1 MPNIIEITDL
11 SAPELDIYARLTQAQ
26 LRSRLEPEKGIFIAE
41 SPKVIARALDA
52 GYTPLSLLMERRQII
67 GPAAEI
73 LTRCGD
79 APVYTADRDT
89 LASLTGFELTRG
101 VLCAFRRPLPR
112 SVEEVCRNA
121 RRVAVLEGIV
131 DSTNVGAIFRSAA
144 ALNMDAVLVTTSC
157 CDPLCRR
164 AVRVSMGTV
173 FQVPWA
179 QIGASPADWPENGIA
194 QLHALGFRTAAMAL
208 SDRSVSIDDAVLA
221 AEPKL
226 AFFFFILA
234 PLS

>member
-52 GYTPLSLLMERRQII
+52 GYTPLSLLMERRQIT

-121 RRVAVLEGIV
+121 RRVAVLEGIGLHQCGGHLPQCCRAEYGRCAHHPLLLRPPV
-131 DSTNVGAIFRSAA
+131 PPGSA
-144 ALNMDAVLVTTSC
+144 
-157 CDPLCRR
+157 REHGH
-164 AVRVSMGTV
+164 RVSGAMGTNRC
-173 FQVPWA
+173 VPCRLA
-179 QIGASPADWPENGIA
+179 GER
-194 QLHALGFRTAAMAL
+194 HRTAA
-208 SDRSVSIDDAVLA
+208 RSGLPDCRHGP
-221 AEPKL
+221 ERP
-226 AFFFFILA
+226 FREHR
-234 PLS
+234 